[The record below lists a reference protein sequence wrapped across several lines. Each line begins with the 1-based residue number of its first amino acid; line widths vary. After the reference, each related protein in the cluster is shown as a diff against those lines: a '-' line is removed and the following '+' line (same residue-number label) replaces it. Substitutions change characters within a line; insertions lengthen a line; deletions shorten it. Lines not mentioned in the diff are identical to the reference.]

1 MAIYHMN
8 VKIGS
13 RSKGQSAIAAS
24 AYRAG
29 VKMTDEQTGLTSD
42 YTKKSGIAFS
52 EVSLCANAPAE
63 YADREKL
70 WNAVHKIEKAKNS
83 QLWREIEVALPKEF
97 SRDEQIATVR
107 EYVKG
112 LTDRGMCADWSLH
125 DKGDGNPHAHI
136 MLTVRSILS
145 DGSWA
150 SKSRKVYVLDENGNR
165 IYQGKDKLGR
175 RQYKSYKEDFND
187 WNDKERIEEWRSEW
201 AECCNRRLPERD
213 RIDHRSYVRQGVN
226 QIPTIHEG
234 YVARKRVRNGQQSDR
249 VDINSDIRRQNAFI
263 GDLSE
268 EIRAIDREI
277 AEIEQSI
284 KKENENEK
292 NEKLKKGSVSN
303 AGRQRIAEL
312 LARRQRTIDSGV
324 GGFERGATDGKR
336 VAENGTQRVEPTET
350 DRLIRQSEI
359 ERRASSSFTGLE
371 KAKNREQELTSADT
385 RKLIREA
392 DAVIGTTDINREII
406 SGTRTRTNAVLR
418 ESETNITSATSNRRE
433 REIAE
438 QRLRAEESR
447 RIAEE
452 ERLRLEED
460 RRRKEKAK
468 KRNDWSL

>member
-42 YTKKSGIAFS
+42 YTKKSGVVFS
-52 EVSLCANAPAE
+52 EVSLCANAPVE

-83 QLWREIEVALPKEF
+83 QLWREIELALPKEF

-136 MLTVRSILS
+136 MLTVRSILP

-150 SKSRKVYVLDENGNR
+150 AKSRKVYVLDENGNR

-201 AECCNRRLPERD
+201 AECCNRRLPEHS

-249 VDINSDIRRQNAFI
+249 VDINAEIREQNALLDDI
-263 GDLSE
+263 SRKLQ
-268 EIRAIDREI
+268 II
-277 AEIEQSI
+277 AEAEPDQKIYLEI
-284 KKENENEK
+284 KKSFFDFKKYSRKVQELNTQISHSWNPFKRKALREEVEK
-292 NEKLKKGSVSN
+292 TAKKLKKSTKTLQKFVSLYYESTEFDCSKAPEAHTEVIISRVKN
-303 AGRQRIAEL
+303 VLNDVIQQAEKSIKTAL
-312 LARRQRTIDSGV
+312 SQLEDS
-324 GGFERGATDGKR
+324 
-336 VAENGTQRVEPTET
+336 
-350 DRLIRQSEI
+350 SESSEQPVPNKDKPLFSI
-359 ERRASSSFTGLE
+359 ERLMSDEFQPNSQRKTPDE
-371 KAKNREQELTSADT
+371 K
-385 RKLIREA
+385 RKKDEF
-392 DAVIGTTDINREII
+392 
-406 SGTRTRTNAVLR
+406 
-418 ESETNITSATSNRRE
+418 
-433 REIAE
+433 
-438 QRLRAEESR
+438 
-447 RIAEE
+447 
-452 ERLRLEED
+452 
-460 RRRKEKAK
+460 
-468 KRNDWSL
+468 SL